1 MISNK
6 INISIPTPCH
16 EDWQKMTPLEKGKF
30 CSSCQK
36 QVHDFT
42 KSSDSQILA
51 VFDTNENLC
60 GRFLV
65 NQLNRPIEKPKNKK
79 KKWLALATLTGFL
92 SLGNQKIF
100 AQGEPIRTEH
110 REHKKVLSSETNK
123 DSTQTRTITG
133 VISDSQGFLPSATV
147 EIKGT
152 KKNSITN
159 FDGEFTIQA
168 ATNDTLVFNYI
179 GYKTIEKVI
188 TDETNYQITLE
199 EDLDVVYES
208 VIVGG
213 ICARRS
219 FLGRLF
225 QSVRNW
231 FR

>member
-16 EDWQKMTPLEKGKF
+16 EDWQKMTPLEKGRF
-30 CSSCQK
+30 CSACQK

-51 VFDTNENLC
+51 AFDKNENLC
-60 GRFLV
+60 GRFLIS
-65 NQLNRPIEKPKNKK
+65 QLNRPIEKPKNKK

-92 SLGNQKIF
+92 SLGNQEIF

-110 REHKKVLSSETNK
+110 REHKKLLSSETNK
-123 DSTQTRTITG
+123 DSTQARTITG
-133 VISDSQGFLPSATV
+133 VISDSQGFLPSASV
-147 EIKGT
+147 AIKGT
-152 KKNSITN
+152 QKNTLTN
-159 FDGEFTIQA
+159 FEGKFSIEGVL
-168 ATNDTLVFNYI
+168 NDTLVINYI

-188 TDETNYQITLE
+188 TNETNYQITLE

-208 VIVGG
+208 VIAGG

-219 FLGRLF
+219 FLSRLF

>member
-65 NQLNRPIEKPKNKK
+65 SQLSRPIEKPKNKR

-123 DSTQTRTITG
+123 DSTQARTITG
-133 VISDSQGFLPSATV
+133 IISDSQGFLPSASV
-147 EIKGT
+147 AIKGT
-152 KKNSITN
+152 KKISITN

-168 ATNDTLVFNYI
+168 ATNDTLVFN
-179 GYKTIEKVI
+179 
-188 TDETNYQITLE
+188 
-199 EDLDVVYES
+199 
-208 VIVGG
+208 
-213 ICARRS
+213 
-219 FLGRLF
+219 
-225 QSVRNW
+225 
-231 FR
+231 